1 METNNNNPNGATKM
15 TRATT
20 TTLRPDA
27 TADVNRLAFCL
38 GLVEAAGY
46 TPCFATS
53 YVDDDG
59 TAFAFSDEIDGAGAY
74 SHPVHSVTL
83 HADGRLT

>member
-1 METNNNNPNGATKM
+1 M
-15 TRATT
+15 TRVSTT
-20 TTLRPDA
+20 VLSPDA
-27 TADVNRLAFCL
+27 SDVSNRLSFCL
-38 GLVEAAGY
+38 GVVEAAGY

-59 TAFAFSDEIDGAGAY
+59 TAFAFSAEIDGSGPYAY
-74 SHPVHSVTL
+74 PAYSVTL